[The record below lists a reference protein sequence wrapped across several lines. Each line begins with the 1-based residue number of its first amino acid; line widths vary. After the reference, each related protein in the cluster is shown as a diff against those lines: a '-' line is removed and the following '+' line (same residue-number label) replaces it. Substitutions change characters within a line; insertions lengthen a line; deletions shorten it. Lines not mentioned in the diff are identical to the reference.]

1 MSLKIP
7 IAITLIVISLG
18 AFVYFTGERE
28 METEGAKKEGAMEEA
43 EKKAEKKMEGKESST
58 DEILS
63 DISIKVAYTEE
74 GTIKIFALAKN
85 NDLAD
90 LKAYA
95 GKSIPEKD
103 SIVIGYSEAKLM
115 TDENLFSK
123 PGDPINGLSGIDTKV
138 EGILAKTNT
147 EIDDFYFVSA
157 TQFRSIAGD
166 ENAVLVS
173 KEEGMNRIIYSYQ
186 GNSNVKFNLNQG
198 DLKDYG
204 VHEIAGV
211 KYYPA
216 LLGSKEAKQFEKDKI
231 KVGDFVK
238 IMGKNAVIVGV
249 IEETGTALDMMILFP
264 FVIGDEQ

>member
-173 KEEGMNRIIYSYQ
+173 KEEGMNRIIFSY
-186 GNSNVKFNLNQG
+186 QG